1 MSTWDVGRVPRARGL
16 KGRPYVQRCIAP
28 GTVWQRGRSGT
39 IARMAV
45 ERARVA
51 ATTWALAVCAAL
63 SVGCHRSPQL
73 ERDPTQNVLL
83 VTIDTLRAD
92 AIGAAGN
99 GTASTPWIDRL
110 ASGGVRFDQAHAST
124 VVTLPSHANI
134 LSGIYPFRHGVRE
147 NAGFRF
153 PETTETLA
161 TLLRARGYRTGAF
174 VSAFPLDSRFGLT
187 RGFDLYDDRF
197 PKSDATA
204 FRVPER
210 RGADTVAAAVR
221 WIDAAPAGQSG
232 DRPWFAWVHVYEP
245 HFPYA
250 PPEPYAS
257 RYADRPY
264 FGEVA
269 AADAALGPLLQRA
282 LDGASP
288 RPTLVVLTGDHGEGL
303 GEHGEM
309 THGLFA
315 YEATLHVPLILY
327 QPRLLT
333 PRVVAT
339 PVRHVDILPTI
350 LDAIGAPPPA
360 SLDGQSLLPLAA
372 GGATAPTVTYFES
385 LSASINR
392 GWAPLHGVA
401 RGSLKYIDLPT
412 AELYD
417 VATDPAEAHDLSRAR
432 PAEMRELQTLLNE
445 LRSADRGA
453 APGREHADTREQLRS
468 LGYVTGAAPPKPRY
482 TDADDPKRLIAID
495 REIEEVVSK
504 YQHGD
509 LRGAIALGERVAH
522 ERPDMPL
529 SLVHLAFLYN
539 EAGDHVR
546 ATAAIRR
553 ALALNP
559 AATDVAAL
567 AGAYLT
573 EAGRAEEAAAVL
585 KPYVDTPQPDVD
597 VVNAYGV
604 ALATGGHTREALEVF
619 ARARAADPSSGLA
632 DANIA
637 TIYLMQ
643 GDRGGAAAA
652 FRQALAADP
661 TLARAYNGLG
671 VVAAEQGD
679 FAGAVDAWQ
688 RAVALDP
695 RDYQALFN
703 LGDALIRLGRSAE
716 ARTYWERYLSIV
728 PPAVDVRD
736 RDRVRRWL
744 SNRSY

>member
-1 MSTWDVGRVPRARGL
+1 M
-16 KGRPYVQRCIAP
+16 
-28 GTVWQRGRSGT
+28 RS
-39 IARMAV
+39 
-45 ERARVA
+45 
-51 ATTWALAVCAAL
+51 TTWALVVGAAL
-63 SVGCHRSPQL
+63 TAGCHRVQQL
-73 ERDPTQNVLL
+73 KRDPTQNVLL

-99 GTASTPWIDRL
+99 AAASTPWIDRL
-110 ASGGVRFDQAHAST
+110 ASGGVRFGQAHAST

-134 LSGIYPFRHGVRE
+134 LSGVYPFRHGVRE

-221 WIDAAPAGQSG
+221 WIDGAAPSGPPG

-282 LDGASP
+282 LDAASP
-288 RPTLVVLTGDHGEGL
+288 RPTLVVLTGDHGEAL

-327 QPRLLT
+327 QPRLLA
-333 PRVVAT
+333 PRAVAT

-350 LDAIGAPPPA
+350 LDAIGAPLPA
-360 SLDGQSLLPLAA
+360 SLDGQSLLPLAT
-372 GGATAPTVTYFES
+372 GESTAPTVTYFES

-392 GWAPLHGVA
+392 GWAPLFGVA
-401 RGSLKYIDLPT
+401 RGSLKYIDLPIP
-412 AELYD
+412 ELYD
-417 VATDPAEAHDLSRAR
+417 VANDPAEAHDLSAAK
-432 PAEMRELQTLLNE
+432 PAETRELQTLLNQ

-453 APGREHADTREQLRS
+453 APGRERAETREQLRS
-468 LGYVTGAAPPKPRY
+468 LGYVTGAATAKPHY
-482 TDADDPKRLIAID
+482 TEADDPKRLIAID
-495 REIEEVVSK
+495 REIDEVVST

-539 EAGDHVR
+539 EAGDHPR

-559 AATDVAAL
+559 GATDVAAL

-573 EAGRAEEAAAVL
+573 EAGRADEAAAVL
-585 KPYVDTPQPDVD
+585 KPYVDVQQPDVD

-604 ALATGGHTREALEVF
+604 ALATAGRTREALDVF

-637 TIYLMQ
+637 TVYLMQ
-643 GDRGGAAAA
+643 GDRASAAAG
-652 FRQALAADP
+652 FRKALATDP

-679 FAGAVDAWQ
+679 FGAAVEAWQ
-688 RAVALDP
+688 HAVTLDP
-695 RDYQALFN
+695 RDYQALYN

-716 ARTYWERYLSIV
+716 ARTYWERYLNIV
-728 PPAVDVRD
+728 PPTVDVRD
-736 RDRVRRWL
+736 RDNVRRWL
-744 SNRSY
+744 SNRPYSPSQKD

>member
-1 MSTWDVGRVPRARGL
+1 MGA
-16 KGRPYVQRCIAP
+16 
-28 GTVWQRGRSGT
+28 
-39 IARMAV
+39 
-45 ERARVA
+45 ERAGVG
-51 ATTWALAVCAAL
+51 ATVCALAACAAL
-63 SVGCHRSPQL
+63 TAACHRVP
-73 ERDPTQNVLL
+73 EVRRDPAQNILL

-92 AIGAAGN
+92 AIGASGN
-99 GTASTPWIDRL
+99 ATVSTPWIDRL
-110 ASGGVRFDQAHAST
+110 AAGGVRFDQAHAST

-134 LSGIYPFRHGVRE
+134 LSGVYPFRHGVRE

-187 RGFDLYDDRF
+187 RGFDVYDDRF

-210 RGADTVAAAVR
+210 RGADTVTAALR
-221 WIDAAPAGQSG
+221 WIDGAAPAASAAPG
-232 DRPWFAWVHVYEP
+232 DRPWFAWVHLYEP

-257 RYADRPY
+257 RYRDRPY
-264 FGEVA
+264 FGEIA
-269 AADAALGPLLQRA
+269 AADAALEPLLQRV
-282 LDGASP
+282 LDGASV
-288 RPTLVVLTGDHGEGL
+288 RPTLVILTGDHGEAL

-333 PRVVAT
+333 PRVVAM

-350 LDAIGAPPPA
+350 LDAIGAPLPPA
-360 SLDGQSLLPLAA
+360 PIDGQSLLPVAVSGSA
-372 GGATAPTVTYFES
+372 APTVTYFES

-401 RGSLKYIDLPT
+401 RGSLKYIDLPIP
-412 AELYD
+412 ELYD
-417 VATDPAEAHDLSRAR
+417 IVADPAEAHDLSAAR
-432 PAEMRELQTLLNE
+432 PGDVSQLQILLSD
-445 LRSADRGA
+445 LRAADKGA
-453 APGREHADTREQLRS
+453 APGRERADTREQLRS
-468 LGYVTGAAPPKPRY
+468 LGYVTAAAAPKPHY
-482 TDADDPKRLIAID
+482 TTADDPKRLIAID
-495 REIEEVVSK
+495 REIEEVVSR
-504 YQHGD
+504 YQRGD

-522 ERPDMPL
+522 ERPDMAL

-539 EAGDHVR
+539 EAGDHAR
-546 ATAAIRR
+546 ATAAIAR

-573 EAGRAEEAAAVL
+573 EAGRADEAAAVL
-585 KPYVDTPQPDVD
+585 KPYADAPQPDVD

-604 ALATGGHTREALEVF
+604 ALATAGHTHEALDVF

-637 TIYLMQ
+637 TVYLMQ
-643 GDRGGAAAA
+643 GDR
-652 FRQALAADP
+652 
-661 TLARAYNGLG
+661 
-671 VVAAEQGD
+671 
-679 FAGAVDAWQ
+679 
-688 RAVALDP
+688 
-695 RDYQALFN
+695 
-703 LGDALIRLGRSAE
+703 
-716 ARTYWERYLSIV
+716 
-728 PPAVDVRD
+728 
-736 RDRVRRWL
+736 
-744 SNRSY
+744 